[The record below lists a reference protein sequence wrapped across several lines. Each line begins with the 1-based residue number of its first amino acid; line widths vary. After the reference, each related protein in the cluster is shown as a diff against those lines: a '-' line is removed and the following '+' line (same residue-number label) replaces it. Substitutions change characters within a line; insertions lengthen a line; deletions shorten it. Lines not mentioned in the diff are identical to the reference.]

1 MNILFVP
8 ETPSTQII
16 AREWAQT
23 GNREYA
29 AVYTDHQ
36 TAGRGR
42 LDSEWLDEPGACL
55 LTSLVMWDPPVEE
68 NPGLL
73 GVAAALA
80 CARMLETA
88 IPMLPPVMLK
98 YPNDLLL
105 HGMKLGG
112 VLVEVIQQ
120 SAIIGVGINLTQES
134 FPDSLQETA
143 ISAHMGLDTPLP
155 ELDREFM
162 IQLLWENLQHLI
174 VLSADALYPLWHERD
189 ATRGRRYIALDLPE
203 QPVGEAVRVETNFQ
217 LRLRFPDSNEHLTYH
232 ARGV

>member
-1 MNILFVP
+1 MP

-23 GNREYA
+23 GNRDHA

-42 LDSEWLDEPGACL
+42 LDSEWLDEPGASL
-55 LTSLVMWDPPVEE
+55 LTSLVVWDPPVEV

-80 CARMLETA
+80 CARMLEVA

-98 YPNDLLL
+98 YPNDLLM

-112 VLVEVIQQ
+112 VLVEVVRKT
-120 SAIIGVGINLTQES
+120 AIIGVGINLKQES

-143 ISAHMGLDTPLP
+143 ISAQMGLDTPLP

-174 VLSADALYPLWHERD
+174 TLSADSLYPLWHERD
-189 ATRGRRYIALDLPE
+189 STRGRRYLALDLPE

-217 LRLRFPDSNEHLTYH
+217 LRLRFPDGNEHLTYH
-232 ARGV
+232 ARGA